1 MGIAS
6 RPSCTPARKR
16 GRPRPVLAVVA
27 RLLGAGLA
35 IGFGFLS
42 PVQAGNADRL
52 LAVGVLAHDRGFAAD
67 HHEDGVDL
75 NLERLFTP
83 LNLRGSP
90 RPHIGVTLNFVG
102 DTSMAYAGL
111 SFRYRETTN
120 WFVDLLLSVAVHDGP
135 LHKDPEG
142 CQRYSDCGF
151 GIRVMPRVGLEV
163 GYRVSPDAFITL
175 LYDHMSH
182 KGIIG
187 GENEGIDHIGLR
199 YSRPY

>member
-1 MGIAS
+1 MGRI
-6 RPSCTPARKR
+6 
-16 GRPRPVLAVVA
+16 
-27 RLLGAGLA
+27 RLIGLGLA
-35 IGFGFLS
+35 IGFGFLA
-42 PVQAGNADRL
+42 PIQATAQTGNADRL
-52 LAVGVLAHDRGFAAD
+52 LAVGILAHDRGFASD

-75 NLERLFTP
+75 NLERLFAP

-90 RPHIGVTLNFVG
+90 RPHIGFTLNFMG

-120 WFVDLLLSVAVHDGP
+120 WFVDLLLSAAVHDGP
-135 LHKDPEG
+135 LHKDPED

-151 GIRVMPRVGLEV
+151 GIRVMPRLGLEV

-199 YSRPY
+199 YSWPY